1 MIARTVDG
9 TRLFILGDE
18 GLVYAHHQQ
27 KIFAL
32 NTTATYLWCLIE
44 EKRSKDTV
52 LQDYATAFGIAEAA
66 ASAQVTAALEGFHEI
81 GLIDLPDR
89 KTLPAT
95 SPSRPVTDNA
105 PPYAMPPLREGPIVA
120 QRSYKLLETNFVV
133 RYSDMEQV
141 RWVDPILK
149 NFAVSEAVETAL
161 VIDLRHED
169 SEIFVYRSGQ
179 GVGKCSGLNELA
191 PLIKVCLWLP
201 AIDAFDYFLNLHAG
215 VIGCRDGCV
224 LLPAAA
230 GSGKSTTTAALVHHG
245 FPYLSDEVALLTEDC
260 TIRALPL
267 ALCFKDAGWDIAGR
281 YFDEI
286 DGLAAHL
293 RGDRKI
299 VKYLSLPER
308 FCADATRRYP
318 VKAIIFP
325 KYTPGAS
332 TSIEP
337 LSKTQALDRMFR
349 ECVSMPADLTEDRVS
364 RLVAWIKDV
373 ACHTVEFSDLDAAVS
388 AIDDV
393 LEK

>member
-1 MIARTVDG
+1 
-9 TRLFILGDE
+9 LFILGDE
-18 GLVYAHHQQ
+18 SVVYAHHQQ

-44 EKRSKDTV
+44 EERTKDTL

-66 ASAQVTAALEGFHEI
+66 ASAQVAAALEGFHDI

-89 KTLPAT
+89 KARPAPP
-95 SPSRPVTDNA
+95 PSRPLTDNI

-120 QRSYKLLETNFVV
+120 QRSYRLLETNFVV

-149 NFAVSEAVETAL
+149 NFAVSEAVETAM
-161 VIDLRHED
+161 VVDLRHEN

-179 GVGKCSGLNELA
+179 AVGKCSGLNELA
-191 PLIKVCLWLP
+191 PLIKICLWLP

-230 GSGKSTTTAALVHHG
+230 GSGKSTTTAALVHNG
-245 FPYLSDEVALLTEDC
+245 FPYLSDEVALLTADC

-267 ALCFKDAGWDIAGR
+267 AVCFKDSGWDIAGR
-281 YFDEI
+281 YFNEI
-286 DGLAAHL
+286 DSLAAHL

-299 VKYLSLPER
+299 VKYLSLQER
-308 FCADATRRYP
+308 FCADAAQRYP

-325 KYTPGAS
+325 KYTPES
-332 TSIEP
+332 VTSMQP
-337 LSKTQALDRMFR
+337 LPKTQALDRMFR

-364 RLVAWIKDV
+364 RLVAWIKGV
-373 ACHTVEFSDLDAAVS
+373 ACYSVEFSDLDTAVS
-388 AIDDV
+388 AIRDV
-393 LEK
+393 LEE